1 MIGGIQLA
9 ALGDAIPPNVPHT
22 IVCSLP
28 AWQDVVGFVEG
39 DEKVS
44 TSLKAGYPR
53 QKIHDYVK
61 ALWKI
66 CSQIHGI
73 EGEECALSF
82 SRKSV
87 EECVLYVK
95 KHAETPGEPRVCLFE
110 IPYKSGIDVS
120 GFPEVFAVF
129 FPSSAFT
136 EASQFM
142 MYTGSGISA
151 RFAELCLECIPE
163 ELVDTSTFVI
173 PLKTMN
179 WRDQEYYQIY
189 RPVETGSEAKSV
201 LRRLFAG
208 DFGDGTTN
216 IRGVPGVS
224 SDDVYLYPSG
234 MNTIWHL
241 HLMILD
247 TRPKGLKSAAFNVL
261 YSHSHNLIEGWG
273 AGHYVIG
280 SGSIAELETLLAS
293 EQAKNLEQ
301 PPLAALYIDFPTNP
315 MLQSPDV
322 SRLRE
327 LADQYHVPLIIDETV
342 GNLINVQLLP
352 YADIVVCSLTKIISG
367 LANVMGGAL
376 LLNPASPYYS
386 AFKAHIE
393 KTYLDT
399 YFSED
404 AICLE
409 ANTRDIKQRIAI
421 VDKNAEAVADYL
433 YARSQTPQG
442 SFIKQVLYPKYQTRE
457 IYERYLNKESTRPGY
472 GGLLSISFNSLAV
485 AKVFY
490 DALPCY
496 KGITFGTI
504 FTLAIPFTEMSFHSK
519 LQWAEENGVDHALI
533 RISIGM
539 EDWESLKDG
548 FDVALA
554 ATEDAALATKF
565 NEDPVVQ

>member
-1 MIGGIQLA
+1 MIGGIQPA
-9 ALGDAIPPNVPHT
+9 ALGDAIPPSVPHT

-28 AWQDVVGFVEG
+28 TWKDVVGFAEG
-39 DEKVS
+39 EERVT

-66 CSQIHGI
+66 CSQIHGV

-95 KHAETPGEPRVCLFE
+95 KHAENPGEPRVCRFE
-110 IPYKSGIDVS
+110 IPYRKGVDVS
-120 GFPEVFAVF
+120 EFPEVFAVF
-129 FPSSAFT
+129 FPSSALT

-151 RFAELCLECIPE
+151 RFAEQCLECIPE
-163 ELVDTSTFVI
+163 ELVDTNTFVI
-173 PLKTMN
+173 PLKTVN
-179 WRDQEYYQIY
+179 WRDQEYYRVH
-189 RPVETGSEAKSV
+189 RPLESGSEAKSV
-201 LRRLFAG
+201 LRRLYAG
-208 DFGDGTTN
+208 DLGDGSAN

-224 SDDVYLYPSG
+224 PDDVYLYASG
-234 MNTIWHL
+234 MNAIWYL

-247 TRPKGLKSAAFNVL
+247 TRPKGLKSAAFNVM

-280 SGSIAELETLLAS
+280 SGSIADLEARLAS
-293 EQAKNLEQ
+293 EQAKDLER

-322 SRLRE
+322 ARLRE
-327 LADQYHVPLIIDETV
+327 LADQYRIPLIIDETV

-352 YADIVVCSLTKIISG
+352 YADIVVCSFTKIISG
-367 LANVMGGAL
+367 LANVMGGGL
-376 LLNPASPYYS
+376 LLNPTSPYY
-386 AFKAHIE
+386 AVFKARME
-393 KTYLDT
+393 ETYRDA
-399 YFSED
+399 YYGED

-409 ANTRDIKQRIAI
+409 ANTRDVKQRIAI

-433 YARSQTPQG
+433 YTWSQKPQG
-442 SFIKQVLYPKYQTRE
+442 SFIKQVLYPKYQTRDT
-457 IYERYLNKESTRPGY
+457 YERYLNKESGTKPGY
-472 GGLLSISFNSLAV
+472 GGLLSISFTSLKF

-504 FTLAIPFTEMSFHSK
+504 FTLAVPFTEMSFHSK
-519 LQWAEENGVDHALI
+519 LQWAEENGVEHALI

-539 EDWESLKDG
+539 EDWESLKEG

-554 ATEDAALATKF
+554 AAEDAAKL
-565 NEDPVVQ
+565 NEDLVEQ

>member
-1 MIGGIQLA
+1 MIGGIRPA

-28 AWQDVVGFVEG
+28 TWQDAIGFAEQEERVV
-39 DEKVS
+39 

-61 ALWKI
+61 ALWKV

-95 KHAETPGEPRVCLFE
+95 KHSEKPGEPRACRFE
-110 IPYKSGIDVS
+110 VPYKDGIDVS

-151 RFAELCLECIPE
+151 RFAELCLECIPN
-163 ELVDTSTFVI
+163 ELIDTSTFVI
-173 PLKTMN
+173 PLRTVN
-179 WRDQEYYQIY
+179 WRSLEYYQAHK
-189 RPVETGSEAKSV
+189 PVETGSEAKRA
-201 LRRLFAG
+201 LRRIFAG
-208 DFGDGTTN
+208 DLGDGSAN

-224 SDDVYLYPSG
+224 SDDVYLYASG
-234 MNTIWHL
+234 MNAIWHL

-273 AGHYVIG
+273 AGHHVIG
-280 SGSIAELETLLAS
+280 SGSIAELEALLAS
-293 EQAKNLEQ
+293 EQIKDPEQ

-315 MLQSPDV
+315 MLKSPDV
-322 SRLRE
+322 ARLRE

-342 GNLINVQLLP
+342 GNFISVQLLP

-376 LLNPASPYYS
+376 LLNPTSPYYS
-386 AFKAHIE
+386 AFKARME
-393 KTYLDT
+393 ETYQDL

-421 VDKNAEAVADYL
+421 VNKNAEAVADYL
-433 YARSQTPQG
+433 YARSQMSQG
-442 SFIKQVLYPKYQTRE
+442 SFIKQVLYPKYQDRD
-457 IYERYLNKESTRPGY
+457 IYERYLNKESGARPGY
-472 GGLLSISFNSLAV
+472 GGLLSVSFTSLAV
-485 AKVFY
+485 GKVFY
-490 DALPCY
+490 DALRCY

-504 FTLAIPFTEMSFHSK
+504 FTLAIPFTEMSFHSNLK
-519 LQWAEENGVDHALI
+519 WAEENGVDHALV

-539 EDWESLKDG
+539 ENWENLKDI

-554 ATEDAALATKF
+554 AAEDVAANDQT
-565 NEDPVVQ
+565 Q

>member
-1 MIGGIQLA
+1 MIGGIQPTP
-9 ALGDAIPPNVPHT
+9 LGDAIPPNVPHT

-28 AWQDVVGFVEG
+28 TWQDIVGFVEG
-39 DEKVS
+39 EERVT

-66 CSQIHGI
+66 CSQIHGV

-95 KHAETPGEPRVCLFE
+95 KHAEKPGEPRACRFE
-110 IPYKSGIDVS
+110 IPYKSGVDVS
-120 GFPEVFAVF
+120 EFPEVFAVF
-129 FPSSAFT
+129 FPSSALT

-142 MYTGSGISA
+142 MYTGSGIPA

-163 ELVDTSTFVI
+163 ELIDTSTFVI
-173 PLKTMN
+173 PLKTVN
-179 WRDQEYYQIY
+179 WRDQEYYKVH
-189 RPVETGSEAKSV
+189 RPIESGSEAKSA

-208 DFGDGTTN
+208 DLGDGSAN

-224 SDDVYLYPSG
+224 SDDVYLYASG
-234 MNTIWHL
+234 MNAVWHL

-280 SGSIAELETLLAS
+280 SGSIADLEARLAS
-293 EQAKNLEQ
+293 EQAKNPEQ

-322 SRLRE
+322 VRLRE
-327 LADQYHVPLIIDETV
+327 LADQYHFPLIIDETV

-352 YADIVVCSLTKIISG
+352 YADIVVCSFTKIISG
-367 LANVMGGAL
+367 LANVMGGGL
-376 LLNPASPYYS
+376 LLNPTSPYYP
-386 AFKAHIE
+386 AFKAHME
-393 KTYLDT
+393 ETYQDT
-399 YFSED
+399 YFGED

-433 YARSQTPQG
+433 YARSQKPQG
-442 SFIKQVLYPKYQTRE
+442 SFIKQVLYPKYQTRD
-457 IYERYLNKESTRPGY
+457 IYERYLNKESGTRPGY
-472 GGLLSISFNSLAV
+472 GGLLSISFTSLAI

-490 DALPCY
+490 DVLPCY

-504 FTLAIPFTEMSFHSK
+504 FTLAVPFTEMSFHSK
-519 LQWAEENGVDHALI
+519 LQWAEENGVEHALI

-554 ATEDAALATKF
+554 ATEDAAKL
-565 NEDPVVQ
+565 NEDPVEQ